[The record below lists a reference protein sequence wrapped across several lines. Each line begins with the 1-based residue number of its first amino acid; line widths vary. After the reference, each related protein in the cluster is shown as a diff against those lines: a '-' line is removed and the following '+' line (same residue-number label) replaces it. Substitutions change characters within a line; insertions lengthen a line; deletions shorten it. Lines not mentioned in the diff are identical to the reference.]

1 MARPPE
7 LSFRTR
13 ARNLETLARESFDL
27 LVIGGGITGAGIARD
42 AALRGLRVALVER
55 RDFAVGTSS
64 RSSKLIHGG
73 LRYLPQ
79 GDVGLVMEAANERR
93 VLRRL
98 APHLAR
104 PIQLLYPVHSRSG
117 YAKLS
122 AGLWTY
128 DRMARVLKDERNQ
141 MLGRDETLALEPSL
155 RSDTVYGAALYYE
168 YLTDDARLVVEN
180 IKSAAALGA
189 VVTNHAEVTGLL
201 TDGGRLHAAVVRDA
215 TSGAELAVRAKI
227 MVNAA
232 GPWVDAVRL
241 LQGDGERP
249 RLHLT
254 KGIHLVVPRERLNVS
269 RIVVMNTPD
278 RRSVFVVPRRSVAYL
293 GTTDTDYEGR
303 YDDPAITLDD
313 VHYLLDAANAT
324 FAVDRLGLDD
334 VVGAWAGLR
343 PLLHQEGK
351 KPTELSR
358 KDEVMVGPTGLI
370 SIAGGKLTTYR
381 KMAERVTDLVVEHL
395 KAQGQT
401 LPATQGDSEH
411 ESLTGGETGD
421 DVDGF
426 TTRMKQRWPHVPE
439 DIVDRLVTVY
449 GASLRLPRAAAVS
462 ISQSGRSPDIVE
474 MQRLAH
480 KAGATTIAMVNEVDS
495 PLATEA
501 EELLPLMAGREQ
513 SVAATKS
520 MIAGMAAGAALV
532 AAWRGDP
539 SLRDAIAGVPALLPA
554 QSPAPPSELVE
565 RLARAEHAFA
575 LGRGAT
581 FAVATEA
588 ALKLKE
594 TCAIHAEA
602 YSSAEVLHGPA
613 ELARPGFLVIA
624 FMPSDAGREGM
635 EMTLRLLGAA
645 GADVVRVEA
654 GGDDAKDR
662 LTCAPAAS
670 PLLTPIA
677 MIHRFYGLAE
687 AVSRRLGRNP
697 DRPRNL
703 HKVTETV

>member
-449 GASLRLPRAAAVS
+449 GSNGERMIEAMGGDPALAQRCAPGLAVTRGEVAFAVREEMAMTLEDFLERRARLFLWDPHNGLTAAVAAA
-462 ISQSGRSPDIVE
+462 QLMGDLLGWDAA
-474 MQRLAH
+474 Q
-480 KAGATTIAMVNEVDS
+480 VD
-495 PLATEA
+495 A
-501 EELLPLMAGREQ
+501 E
-513 SVAATKS
+513 VAAYRDHVRDVKS
-520 MIAGMAAGAALV
+520 FAA
-532 AAWRGDP
+532 
-539 SLRDAIAGVPALLPA
+539 
-554 QSPAPPSELVE
+554 
-565 RLARAEHAFA
+565 
-575 LGRGAT
+575 
-581 FAVATEA
+581 
-588 ALKLKE
+588 
-594 TCAIHAEA
+594 
-602 YSSAEVLHGPA
+602 
-613 ELARPGFLVIA
+613 
-624 FMPSDAGREGM
+624 
-635 EMTLRLLGAA
+635 
-645 GADVVRVEA
+645 
-654 GGDDAKDR
+654 
-662 LTCAPAAS
+662 
-670 PLLTPIA
+670 PL
-677 MIHRFYGLAE
+677 E
-687 AVSRRLGRNP
+687 AVP
-697 DRPRNL
+697 PPRVA
-703 HKVTETV
+703 HG